1 MPLQSSADYCSH
13 GTLSATISTDEWSTL
28 PVPLGIGVYQGDPL
42 SVVIFLTVM
51 NTLSYSLH
59 SRADLGYT
67 LPSSSIRVNHL
78 LYADDAC
85 VVSSTLAGCQR
96 LLDLVQRWLE
106 WAKLKAKVPKCH
118 SMAIQASTGR
128 RVNPGLSMVGEDIPL
143 VENDSFKFLGMP
155 VQFYKDNNAAR
166 MFLKQTLQQ
175 MLVSIEEVPLT
186 RQQKLCLFKQCV
198 CPRLAW
204 PLLTEDLPITWLER
218 VLQPLVTKALKR
230 WAGLARSSNTFIHFL
245 PVKRGG
251 LALPSLV
258 SLYKKQQAVRMVQL
272 FSSSDP
278 GVRKAA
284 DLLLVEERKRQRKSF
299 RPAALVDE
307 LLPEDRSQSRK
318 TLTRAV
324 KTLLREDEAD
334 ERHQQLCQLLRA
346 VGEGSRSLTTRATKI
361 CPECF
366 SQYPSYQCQLAHLG
380 KEGEQHLSPLSR
392 LQTIASSCIK
402 LLPSGDGV
410 SVE

>member
-1 MPLQSSADYCSH
+1 
-13 GTLSATISTDEWSTL
+13 
-28 PVPLGIGVYQGDPL
+28 
-42 SVVIFLTVM
+42 
-51 NTLSYSLH
+51 
-59 SRADLGYT
+59 
-67 LPSSSIRVNHL
+67 
-78 LYADDAC
+78 
-85 VVSSTLAGCQR
+85 
-96 LLDLVQRWLE
+96 
-106 WAKLKAKVPKCH
+106 
-118 SMAIQASTGR
+118 
-128 RVNPGLSMVGEDIPL
+128 
-143 VENDSFKFLGMP
+143 
-155 VQFYKDNNAAR
+155 
-166 MFLKQTLQQ
+166 

-186 RQQKLCLFKQCV
+186 RQQKLCLFKHGV

-204 PLLTEDLPITWLER
+204 PLLTEDLPITWLEH
-218 VLQPLVTKALKR
+218 VLQPLATKALKR

-272 FSSSDP
+272 FSSSNP
-278 GVRKAA
+278 GVHKAA

-307 LLPEDRSQSRK
+307 LLPEDRSQSQK

-346 VGEGSRSLTTRATKI
+346 VGEGSRSLTARTTKI

-380 KEGEQHLSPLSR
+380 KEGEQNLSPLSR

-410 SVE
+410 SEVQ